1 MAVAALVP
9 LAEYLR
15 TSYSPD
21 VEYLEGVLRDRLWGE
36 LAHSTVQSNLLIH
49 CQIANTGYLALPSV
63 RARVKPERYRIA
75 DVSIVRGELPE
86 ERFFT
91 SPPFVVAEVLSPEDR
106 AEDIAGRVAD
116 FLAFGV
122 AAVWVLDPETKR
134 AFVHKSGA
142 SHEVLDGMLREGD
155 LVVPLSAVFS
165 E

>member
-1 MAVAALVP
+1 MAVAAHVP

-21 VEYLEGVLRDRLWGE
+21 LEYLEGVLRERLWGE
-36 LAHSTVQSNLLIH
+36 LAHSNVQTNLLMQCH
-49 CQIANTGYLALPSV
+49 LANSGYLALPSV

-106 AEDIAGRVAD
+106 AEDIEARVQD
-116 FLAFGV
+116 FLCFGV
-122 AAVWVLDPETKR
+122 AAVWVLDPESRR
-134 AFVHKSGA
+134 AFVHKSSA
-142 SHEVLDGMLREGD
+142 SQEVLDGVLREGD
-155 LVVPLSAVFS
+155 LEVPLSASFS